1 MFHVKRRR
9 DSGDLALARR
19 TFLTLLT
26 GFT

>member
-9 DSGDLALARR
+9 DTGELALARR
-19 TFLTLLT
+19 TFLPLLT